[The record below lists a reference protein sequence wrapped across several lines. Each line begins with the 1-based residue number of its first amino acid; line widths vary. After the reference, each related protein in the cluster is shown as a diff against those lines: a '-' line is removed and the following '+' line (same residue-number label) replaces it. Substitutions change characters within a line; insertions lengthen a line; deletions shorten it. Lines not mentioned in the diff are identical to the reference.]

1 MTGEQTADSRD
12 FLKER
17 IISSWY
23 VLKDIHGEK
32 RGRNIPSIIAK
43 YTVVH

>member
-1 MTGEQTADSRD
+1 MIGEQTADSRD

-23 VLKDIHGEK
+23 VLKDIHGGKWAE
-32 RGRNIPSIIAK
+32 ISL
-43 YTVVH
+43 VL